1 VSRILIAGVPRSGK
15 TTLSARLA
23 AESPGTRVL
32 HTDDLIA
39 THDWSAASAQA
50 ALWME
55 GDDFIAEG
63 VAIPRALR
71 KFFAAHPAW
80 SPAGVVYW
88 LGVPYE
94 TLTKG
99 QAAMARG
106 CETVWAEVVGELMR
120 RGVVIRT
127 AP

>member
-1 VSRILIAGVPRSGK
+1 VSRILIAGVPRAGK
-15 TTLSARLA
+15 TTLAATLA
-23 AESPGTRVL
+23 VDSPGSRVM

-39 THDWSAASAQA
+39 VSDWSAASAQV

-55 GDDFIAEG
+55 GDDFIIEG

-71 KFFAAHPAW
+71 KFYAKHPAW

-88 LGVPYE
+88 MPTPYE

-106 CETVWAEVVGELMR
+106 CETIWAEVVGELRR
-120 RGVVIRT
+120 RGVVVRVGT
-127 AP
+127 